1 MTQQPCPIVP
11 LKLPSGVAVYT
22 VIEELWL
29 WVLIE
34 QPVSYSPGRKQAKES
49 RDGRDMLIRQRHI
62 QSRYT
67 RNTTSRRIARTSSN
81 CALHP
86 PVSSAVYHALQALHM
101 QTTQHKA

>member
-34 QPVSYSPGRKQAKES
+34 QPVSYSPGRKQAME
-49 RDGRDMLIRQRHI
+49 RRNGRDMLLRQRHI
-62 QSRYT
+62 QSRQT
-67 RNTTSRRIARTSSN
+67 RNSMPRRIAHTKSN
-81 CALHP
+81 SALYSP
-86 PVSSAVYHALQALHM
+86 ASSAAYLALQALHM
-101 QTTQHKA
+101 QTTQHK